1 MEGTNLQSI
10 LYQLLSAVLTTD
22 YALRTVLPYM
32 LLKIF
37 LYHLPSA
44 FLGTIYFNIF
54 AIPHMILKEK
64 PKVHLCHYSY
74 ST

>member
-1 MEGTNLQSI
+1 MEGTNLQSM
-10 LYQLLSAVLTTD
+10 LYQLLSAVLTRD
-22 YALRTVLPYM
+22 YAVRTVLPYM

-64 PKVHLCHYSY
+64 PKVHLCHYNY